1 MTDKE
6 VVRTHYSATANAFY
20 WFVRGAV
27 AFLAKVLFRHKIE
40 GKEHLPA
47 TGAYIIAPSHRSNL
61 DGFMMST
68 ISKRRIRFMAKDSL
82 WGNRPSGWFFTTMG
96 GFPVDREHA
105 DRQALRA
112 CGEVIQMG
120 YPLIVFPEG
129 QRREGPLIENLYQ
142 GPSYLAHKYGIPI
155 VPIGIGGSATAMP
168 VGAKY
173 LRPHPIEF
181 IIGEPI
187 RVAPS
192 QKRAKRSEIEATTAE
207 LQKRLQEL
215 FDEAQ
220 RRVGTPNG

>member
-1 MTDKE
+1 MSDE
-6 VVRTHYSATANAFY
+6 VVRTDYSAAANTFY

-27 AFLAKVLFRHKIE
+27 AFLAKVLFRHTID

-82 WGNRPSGWFFTTMG
+82 WSNRPSGWFFTTMG

-105 DRQALRA
+105 DRHALRA
-112 CGEVIQMG
+112 CGEVIEMG
-120 YPLIVFPEG
+120 HPLIVFPEG
-129 QRREGPLIENLYQ
+129 QRREGPVIEDLYQ
-142 GPSYLAHKYGIPI
+142 GPSYLAHKFGIPI
-155 VPIGIGGSATAMP
+155 LPIGVGGSATAMP

-173 LRPHPIEF
+173 IRPRRIEF

-187 RVAPS
+187 NVAPS
-192 QKRAKRSEIEATTAE
+192 ERRARRSEIEATTAQLE
-207 LQKRLQEL
+207 KQLQDL

-220 RRVGTPNG
+220 RRVGTPNE

>member
-1 MTDKE
+1 MSGE
-6 VVRTHYSATANAFY
+6 VVRTHYSVAANAFY
-20 WFVRGAV
+20 WFIRGAV
-27 AFLAKVLFRHKIE
+27 AILSKVLFRLKIE
-40 GKEHLPA
+40 GRERLPT
-47 TGAYIIAPSHRSNL
+47 TGPYIVAPTHRSNL
-61 DGFMMST
+61 DGFMIST
-68 ISKRRIRFMAKDSL
+68 ISRQRIRFMAKNSL
-82 WGNRPSGWFFTTMG
+82 WSNRPSGWFFTTMG

-112 CGEVIQMG
+112 CGEVIEMG

-129 QRREGPLIENLYQ
+129 QRRNGPTIKDLYQ

-173 LRPHPIEF
+173 LRPHRIEF

-187 RVAPS
+187 NVAPS
-192 QKRAKRSEIEATTAE
+192 EGRAKRSQVEATTAQLE
-207 LQKRLQEL
+207 KELQEL

-220 RRVGTPNG
+220 RRVGTPNE